1 MSITDT
7 LEIKTVAEIFT
18 ETLRVERVEVW
29 AIFYSKN
36 LQNRIVIQRI
46 CGKTIN
52 CFGGHAYRL
61 TTFEK
66 SFSFINIKSYY
77 SLHLRQK

>member
-29 AIFYSKN
+29 AKY
-36 LQNRIVIQRI
+36 
-46 CGKTIN
+46 
-52 CFGGHAYRL
+52 
-61 TTFEK
+61 
-66 SFSFINIKSYY
+66 
-77 SLHLRQK
+77 